1 MVLPKPKPKLPR
13 RTLDAVKQQG
23 TWNITSRISFATNR
37 LWYGVYSL
45 VPQQLRWLVPFVQE
59 DIKEFFRSE
68 PEIEEEIGTSPSKP
82 KISEEISDFSLPIY
96 EKYRCSI
103 GNPLNCQQPQQT
115 IAQEPQAK
123 SCDKCGFPALLP
135 NLAEVQGNHNR
146 YRIIRY
152 LGSRGWGRLYAAIQ
166 VVEEQPVII
175 KEYLLPR
182 KHFNEK
188 ESILAQKTFEN
199 VGGLEL
205 ADGRSQNARI
215 VPVIEAI
222 ADRHDTERCYLITK
236 QNIDSYATLRTY
248 LAQNQAMSSRE
259 LRHLLN
265 QVLQSLEYLH
275 GSKFRLPNGQ
285 IQTGIAHGN
294 INLDSLL
301 ISPLSQN
308 YFHTPQFFVYLC
320 DLGLW
325 ENLFNPPPY
334 APFHPTAIKDL
345 EALGYVSFYLL
356 AGRSYDQKGSLLDP
370 KVTQNWAKV
379 DIALKFFIYRLLG
392 IDTPFNSATE
402 ARRTLLN
409 LPTEEELIASG
420 LETIEPNTSTE
431 IAAAKQRWL
440 WWLLILLALSL
451 LGTAIGWWLLSRQTL
466 MGNNRDITLCCIK
479 DVPAVPDG
487 QFTYT
492 AEKNGIW
499 NYILRQPNLIEKDKT
514 LEAKIIEQRPKLT
527 LNFLPKPTGEE
538 AIAEVKQEQADFAI
552 SSLIDNLNYELDTE
566 TFAYDGLVFF
576 VAFSYEQRDRALPEK
591 LNGQITFKQIQ
602 QLYTGKIT
610 NWKQLGGPDLP
621 VKLYIPTSQ
630 EAIRIFEQRVLKD
643 EAKIEE
649 FRKLQE
655 SQNNPTD
662 FVNSSPQIIKSP
674 TLKTLRTV
682 LQDFEN
688 QEIGA
693 IGFGTISQVFGQCS
707 VYPLAIVDLQNKPIQ
722 PLIQDNG
729 QPINPATDLCNK
741 KGNYHPDLQA
751 FQTGRYPLAY
761 PIAVVYPRDNR
772 RLSIGERF
780 ANILKTE
787 ESQNLLSKTGVVP
800 IQPPAKEP
808 TTGN

>member
-1 MVLPKPKPKLPR
+1 MVLPKPKPKIPS
-13 RTLDAVKQQG
+13 RTLEAAKRQG
-23 TWNITSRISFATNR
+23 IWNVTSRISSFTSILR
-37 LWYGVYSL
+37 YGAYNL
-45 VPQQLRWLVPFVQE
+45 VPQQLRWLVPFVGE
-59 DIKEFFRSE
+59 DIKDLFRSE
-68 PEIEEEIGTSPSKP
+68 PETTAEIVIPTSEQKSSDQ
-82 KISEEISDFSLPIY
+82 ISISSVPIY

-103 GNPLNCQQPQQT
+103 GNPLNCHQPEQT
-115 IAQEPQAK
+115 IEQEPQAK
-123 SCDKCGFPALLP
+123 SCYQCGFPSLLP
-135 NLAEVQGNHNR
+135 NLAEIQGNHSK

-152 LGSRGWGRLYAAIQ
+152 LGNRGWGRLYAAIQ
-166 VVEEQPVII
+166 LVEEQPVII
-175 KEYLLPR
+175 KEYLLPKR
-182 KHFNEK
+182 HFNEK
-188 ESILAQKTFEN
+188 ESIRVQKTLEN

-215 VPVIEAI
+215 VSIIEAI

-294 INLDSLL
+294 ISLDSLL
-301 ISPLSQN
+301 ISPQSQN
-308 YFHTPQFFVYLC
+308 YFHTPQFFIYLC

-334 APFHPTAIKDL
+334 APFNPTAIKDL

-356 AGRSYDQKGSLLDP
+356 AGGIYDQKGSLLDP
-370 KVTQNWAKV
+370 KLNQNWGKV
-379 DIALKFFIYRLLG
+379 DLALKFFIFRLLG
-392 IDTPFNSATE
+392 LDTPFTSATE
-402 ARRTLLN
+402 ARRVLLN

-420 LETIEPNTSTE
+420 LETVEPAAPNE
-431 IAAAKQRWL
+431 IAPLKRRWL
-440 WWLLILLALSL
+440 WWLLTVLALSL
-451 LGTAIGWWLLSRQTL
+451 LGSAIGWWLLNRQTAIA
-466 MGNNRDITLCCIK
+466 NNQEINLPYIR

-492 AEKNGIW
+492 AEQNGIW
-499 NYILRQPNLIEKDKT
+499 NYILRQPNLVEKDKT
-514 LEAKIIEQRPKLT
+514 FESEIVEQRPQLKLKFFT
-527 LNFLPKPTGEE
+527 EPTGEE
-538 AIAEVKQEQADFAI
+538 AIAKVRQEQADFAI
-552 SSLIDNLNYELDTE
+552 SSLIDNLNYDLEAK

-576 VAFSYEQRDRALPEK
+576 VAFSYEQRDRALPK
-591 LNGQITFKQIQ
+591 ILNGQITFKQIQ

-610 NWKQLGGPDLP
+610 NWKQLGGSDLP

-630 EAIRIFEQRVLKD
+630 EAISIFEQRVLKN
-643 EAKIEE
+643 EALINE
-649 FRKLQE
+649 FRELQK
-655 SQNNPTD
+655 SPTNSTT
-662 FVNSSPQIIKSP
+662 FLTSSPQLIKLP

-688 QEIGA
+688 EQVGA

-707 VYPLAIVDLQNKPIQ
+707 VYPLALVDRQNKPIQ
-722 PLIQDNG
+722 PLIQNNG
-729 QPINPATDLCNK
+729 EPINPATDLCNK

-761 PIAVVYPRDNR
+761 SIAIVYPRDNR
-772 RLSIGERF
+772 RLPIGERF

-787 ESQNLLSKTGVVP
+787 ESQHLLSKTGVVP
-800 IQPPAKEP
+800 IQPPTKEP